1 MDLAHVSYNRG
12 EIEMALIV
20 LAAVDFGDPSLEAL
34 RQARALAHAV
44 GGSLSLCHVLPAPSP
59 LAGVLGDIDQ
69 AEAAAL
75 TGEEE
80 NTKKAL
86 LEHARDKLG
95 LEISDVVV
103 VRGDAHQE
111 IVRAAES
118 RKASYVVVGT
128 HGRTGITR
136 LVLGSVAER
145 VARHAPC
152 SVLVARPATKTG
164 VVVAASDLSEP
175 SLPAIK
181 QGAAAATRS
190 GARLVLV
197 SVLEWGST
205 MPMPALGMFGA
216 LPAIPPLDVQQ
227 QVRDALKT
235 ASEQALANAGAA
247 GEVSIVDG
255 APAPGIVEVAN
266 ELGAELIVVG
276 TKGRTG
282 VARLALGSVAEEVI
296 RTASCSV
303 LVVR

>member
-1 MDLAHVSYNRG
+1 
-12 EIEMALIV
+12 MALIV

-59 LAGVLGDIDQ
+59 LAGVLGDLSQ

-80 NTKKAL
+80 DAKKAL
-86 LEHARDKLG
+86 TEHAREKLG
-95 LEISDVVV
+95 IEASDVLV

-111 IVRAAES
+111 IVRAAEN
-118 RKASYVVVGT
+118 RQASYVVLGT

-145 VARHAPC
+145 VARLAPC
-152 SVLVARPATKTG
+152 SVLVARPVTNAG

-181 QGAAAATRS
+181 EGAAAAKRS
-190 GARLVLV
+190 GARLVVV
-197 SVLEWGST
+197 SVLEWGAA
-205 MPMPALGMFGA
+205 MPVPAVGMFGA
-216 LPAIPPLDVQQ
+216 LPAIPPPDVQQ
-227 QVRDALKT
+227 QVRAALRT
-235 ASEQALANAGAA
+235 ATEQAMANAGAE

-255 APAPGIVEVAN
+255 AAAAGIVEVAD
-266 ELGAELIVVG
+266 EMGAELVVVG

-296 RTASCSV
+296 RTAKASV

>member
-227 QVRDALKT
+227 QVR
-235 ASEQALANAGAA
+235 
-247 GEVSIVDG
+247 EVSIVDG